1 MSSPW
6 TEGVKG
12 PAVNDMQM
20 LPSITENPNWVG
32 GQKNTQV
39 SSGDCDTSID
49 TTLCG
54 RWGKRGKEE
63 EEVEEGGGGK
73 RTMIQ
78 HFK

>member
-1 MSSPW
+1 
-6 TEGVKG
+6 
-12 PAVNDMQM
+12 M

-63 EEVEEGGGGK
+63 EEVEEGGGEVNHDPTFQM
-73 RTMIQ
+73 RTII
-78 HFK
+78 KLIA

>member
-1 MSSPW
+1 
-6 TEGVKG
+6 
-12 PAVNDMQM
+12 MQM
-20 LPSITENPNWVG
+20 LPRIMENPNWVG

-73 RTMIQ
+73 
-78 HFK
+78 